1 MGGFQMAM
9 IKCIECGNFISD
21 RSEVCI
27 HCGCP
32 TKESLQ
38 TSNESS
44 KNMVCIVNGVTYD
57 FSDIY
62 NEMLEFTEDTRRDYP
77 TYVNNKILTPV
88 MKKTNLS
95 YASASELCD
104 ITAKN
109 KELPRFFNG
118 ETRIQQATGPRCPKC
133 GSTSISTGQRGFSM
147 MTGFIG
153 SNKTVNRCANC
164 GYQWT
169 PRR

>member
-1 MGGFQMAM
+1 MAM
-9 IKCIECGNFISD
+9 IKCVECGNFISD
-21 RSEVCI
+21 KSEVCI

-32 TKESLQ
+32 TKESLKN
-38 TSNESS
+38 SNESS
-44 KNMVCIVNGVTYD
+44 KNMVCNINGTLHD

-62 NEMLEFTEDTRRDYP
+62 DKMVSYSEENRERFPDYV
-77 TYVNNKILTPV
+77 YDNILYPV
-88 MKKTNLS
+88 ISKTKLS
-95 YASASELCD
+95 YASAAELCRL
-104 ITAKN
+104 TSQN
-109 KELPRFFNG
+109 KELPHSFDG
-118 ETRIQQATGPRCPKC
+118 TERIQRTNPVCPKC
-133 GSTSISTGQRGFSM
+133 GSSAISTGQRGFSM